1 MYICICKGITDK
13 TIRQAVA
20 DGKTF
25 KMLKREL
32 GLSTQCGTCI
42 EAAVAEYQQALL
54 AHQAMVAVM
63 DQQSIAVKQVA

>member
-32 GLSTQCGTCI
+32 GLATQCGTCI
-42 EAAVAEYQQALL
+42 EAAVTEYQQALI
-54 AHQAMVAVM
+54 AQQAAVPTL
-63 DQQSIAVKQVA
+63 SPEIIAVKQVA

>member
-32 GLSTQCGTCI
+32 GLATQCGTCI
-42 EAAVAEYQQALL
+42 EAAVTEYQQALL
-54 AHQAMVAVM
+54 AEQVAASVRPHEV
-63 DQQSIAVKQVA
+63 IAVQQVA